1 MLVIMRLVVVG
12 GCPRV
17 GGRLLAG
24 RPLVV
29 AVGGRAVVVAERR
42 LLVVA
47 GCPPVAAAAGLPLAG
62 RPA

>member
-1 MLVIMRLVVVG
+1 MVVAVLAVA
-12 GCPRV
+12 GCPLV
-17 GGRLLAG
+17 GGR
-24 RPLVV
+24 P
-29 AVGGRAVVVAERR
+29 VVVAERR